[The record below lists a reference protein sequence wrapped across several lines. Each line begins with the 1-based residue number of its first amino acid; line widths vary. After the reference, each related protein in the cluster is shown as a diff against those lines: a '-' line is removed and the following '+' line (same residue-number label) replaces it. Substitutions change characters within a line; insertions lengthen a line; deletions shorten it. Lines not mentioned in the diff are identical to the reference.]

1 MKGVRIWL
9 EVRNR
14 IRLRIILGLWICLI
28 RDLGLQLYL
37 ENWVSLSLHYITGGG
52 IYRPP
57 SARWHPEPSKELAYV
72 IGVMLGDGSL
82 KRHSRD
88 YDIKLNTID
97 IEFAETFSNMLAKL
111 LNRKALRPKYIGRKK
126 R

>member
-1 MKGVRIWL
+1 MARGQKSYTLEDYIRAMDMFNKGFGITTVSR
-9 EVRNR
+9 E
-14 IRLRIILGLWICLI
+14 LGIPK
-28 RDLGLQLYL
+28 
-37 ENWVSLSLHYITGGG
+37 STLHYWRRG